1 MTMELLSEGIS
12 TFIYKKKKKKK
23 NIIKKIRILFYQLIL
38 SAFLNTSTNVFNKNQ
53 V

>member
-12 TFIYKKKKKKK
+12 TFIYKKK
-23 NIIKKIRILFYQLIL
+23 NIIKKIRILFLQLIL
-38 SAFLNTSTNVFNKNQ
+38 SAFLHTLNNVFNKNQ